1 MVSRYFFIPDFD
13 AIKSFKLTR
22 FCPKASQVEFL
33 PVALSNSKVPRSL
46 FQRIRSN
53 GSLADFAILQL
64 I

>member
-1 MVSRYFFIPDFD
+1 M
-13 AIKSFKLTR
+13 LT
-22 FCPKASQVEFL
+22 PISLTPISLTPISANTSL
-33 PVALSNSKVPRSL
+33 PRSL